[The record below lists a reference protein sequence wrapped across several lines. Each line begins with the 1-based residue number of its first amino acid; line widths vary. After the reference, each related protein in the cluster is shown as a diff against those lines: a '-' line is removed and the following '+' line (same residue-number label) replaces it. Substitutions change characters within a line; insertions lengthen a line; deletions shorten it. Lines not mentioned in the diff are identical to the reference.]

1 MEREIR
7 DAHYAVEEFL
17 LNNVSLLKS
26 KDSAYW
32 DCLESNEGFLDPI
45 TNEKKEFDVNKR
57 VKSALS
63 YIIYKIN
70 DKESGNNLK
79 KALEIWER
87 GVREHNLDDLFT
99 AHEYIHDYD
108 YFSINYPTHYVYD
121 TRADFQG
128 IDDYFGRTEE
138 SSKQSASE

>member
-1 MEREIR
+1 M
-7 DAHYAVEEFL
+7 
-17 LNNVSLLKS
+17 
-26 KDSAYW
+26 
-32 DCLESNEGFLDPI
+32 
-45 TNEKKEFDVNKR
+45 
-57 VKSALS
+57 
-63 YIIYKIN
+63 
-70 DKESGNNLK
+70 
-79 KALEIWER
+79 
-87 GVREHNLDDLFT
+87 REHNLDDLFT